1 MTKLYISYYG
11 DSISIVEGL
20 YKKNKFNIYDII
32 HIKADDIELDY
43 NDKYKLLKE
52 ALSSKQFKS
61 KKAVL
66 CLNTRDVIVKSDKI
80 PKIGPK
86 ELDGIMSLEIDE
98 MISLERDQYT
108 FSYEVLR
115 EFEENGEPLL
125 DLVLAGLE
133 TTEVDNILDIFNDF
147 NLKLE
152 YIDILPTAY
161 ARVLKEVEY
170 TDMMIVNT
178 GNYSTSI
185 DIYKEDSLYI
195 HDNVPVRLNEDS
207 QIYDYMRLVDEA
219 NGLMNYYSS
228 RNYGKIVDTIL
239 LIGTHYNNDNVIDGF
254 KKLFTS
260 EIVSG
265 IENLYDI
272 ENDIKGKI
280 DESDLN
286 RIVEIIGCMLREK
299 KKSTYFK
306 MNLLPEYI
314 KSKNEKNEK
323 ALKILKVL
331 PIALLILSLP
341 VITLGVMNNIKQ
353 KELNSVKSELEKIK
367 EEYGQISQ
375 IEEEIKSVQE
385 EIELYDMLIQKE
397 PKWGTILGSID
408 KNIPYK
414 VQLENLSLSY
424 VAENNTENQNNE
436 QVQNENNTQESETST
451 TQGDEQNEKLYDK
464 VPNFISI
471 TGKASTPS
479 LVGQFVYNLK
489 ALTYFDDIKLSG
501 VTEQTSGDENNKKTS
516 YSFSIT
522 AKVKDGVIIS
532 E

>member
-11 DSISIVEGL
+11 DSISIVEGS
-20 YKKNKFNIYDII
+20 YKKNKFII
-32 HIKADDIELDY
+32 DDVILMNADDIEPNY
-43 NDKYKLLKE
+43 NDKYNLLKE
-52 ALSSKQFKS
+52 ALASRQFKS

-66 CLNTRDVIVKSDKI
+66 CLNTRDVIIKSNKI

-86 ELDGIMSLEIDE
+86 ELDGIMSMEIDE

-108 FSYEVLR
+108 FSYEVVR
-115 EFEENGEPLL
+115 EFEEDGEELL
-125 DLVLAGLE
+125 DLVLAALE
-133 TTEVDNILDIFNDF
+133 TTEVNNILNIFDDF
-147 NLKLE
+147 SLKLE

-170 TDMMIVNT
+170 SDMMIVNT

-239 LIGTHYNNDNVIDGF
+239 LIGSNYNNNNVIDGF

-272 ENDIKGKI
+272 ENDIKGEI
-280 DESDLN
+280 DGFNLN
-286 RIVEIIGCMLREK
+286 QIVEIIGCMLREQ
-299 KKSTYFK
+299 KKSIYFQ
-306 MNLLPEYI
+306 MNLLPEDI
-314 KSKNEKNEK
+314 KRKYYKSEK
-323 ALKILKVL
+323 ALKYLKAV
-331 PIALLILSLP
+331 PIVILILSVP
-341 VITLGVMNNIKQ
+341 IIVLGAMDIMKQ
-353 KELNSVKSELEKIK
+353 KELDLAKSKLEEIK
-367 EEYGQISQ
+367 NEYGQISK
-375 IEEEIKSVQE
+375 IEEDIKSTEEEIK
-385 EIELYDMLIQKE
+385 LYDMLIQKE
-397 PKWGTILGSID
+397 PKWGAILSSID

-414 VQLENLSLSY
+414 VQLDNLSLSY
-424 VAENNTENQNNE
+424 VAENNTKNQNNE
-436 QVQNENNTQESETST
+436 QVQNENNSQDNENST
-451 TQGDEQNEKLYDK
+451 TQNTEQNEKMYDK

-471 TGKASTPS
+471 TGQASTPS

-489 ALTYFDDIKLSG
+489 ALTYFEDIKLSG
-501 VTEQTSGDENNKKTS
+501 VTEQSSGNDDSKKTS

>member
-1 MTKLYISYYG
+1 MTKLYISYYE
-11 DSISIVEGL
+11 DSISIVEGS
-20 YKKNKFNIYDII
+20 YKKNKFNINDVILM
-32 HIKADDIELDY
+32 KADDIEPNY
-43 NDKYKLLKE
+43 NDKYNLLKT
-52 ALSSKQFKS
+52 ALASKKFKS

-66 CLNTRDVIVKSDKI
+66 CLNTRDVIVKSNKI

-86 ELDGIMSLEIDE
+86 ELDGIMSMEIDE

-108 FSYEVLR
+108 FSYEVVR
-115 EFEENGEPLL
+115 EVEEDGQELL
-125 DLVLAGLE
+125 DLVLAALE
-133 TTEVDNILDIFNDF
+133 TTEVNNILNIFDDF
-147 NLKLE
+147 SFKLE

-170 TDMMIVNT
+170 SDMMIVNT

-239 LIGTHYNNDNVIDGF
+239 LIGTHYNNNNVIDGF

-272 ENDIKGKI
+272 ENDIKGEI
-280 DESDLN
+280 DESNLN
-286 RIVEIIGCMLREK
+286 QIVEIIGCMLREQ
-299 KKSTYFK
+299 KKSIYFK
-306 MNLLPEYI
+306 MNLLPEDI
-314 KSKNEKNEK
+314 KRKYEKNEK
-323 ALKILKVL
+323 VLKYLKAA
-331 PIALLILSLP
+331 PIVLLILSAP
-341 VITLGVMNNIKQ
+341 IIVLGAMENMKQ
-353 KELNSVKSELEKIK
+353 KELDLSKSKLEEIK
-367 EEYGQISQ
+367 MEYGQISK
-375 IEEEIKSVQE
+375 IEEDIKSTE
-385 EIELYDMLIQKE
+385 EEVKLYDMLIQKE
-397 PKWGTILGSID
+397 PKWGAILSSID

-414 VQLENLSLSY
+414 VQLNNLSLSY
-424 VAENNTENQNNE
+424 VAESNAENQNNGQDNE
-436 QVQNENNTQESETST
+436 SSITQNT
-451 TQGDEQNEKLYDK
+451 EQNEKLYDK
-464 VPNFISI
+464 VPNFISM
-471 TGKASTPS
+471 TGQASTPS

-489 ALTYFDDIKLSG
+489 ALTYFEDIKLSG
-501 VTEQTSGDENNKKTS
+501 VTEQSSGSDDNKKIS